1 MQKKG
6 KHQREVYQSVMG
18 IGNSIMLPTSSN
30 YLVYTA
36 PLYIAVATFS
46 NYFCLLFEFFF
57 VQLDF
62 LLIQF
67 TAELSDIVSDLVYP
81 NPLSILIATFVDS
94 VCLLLDIA
102 CLVKPSCSSG

>member
-1 MQKKG
+1 
-6 KHQREVYQSVMG
+6 MG
-18 IGNSIMLPTSSN
+18 VGNSIMLPASSN

-46 NYFCLLFEFFF
+46 NYFCLLFKFFS
-57 VQLDF
+57 QLDF

-67 TAELSDIVSDLVYP
+67 TAELTDMASDLVYP
-81 NPLSILIATFVDS
+81 NPLSILIAIFANL
-94 VCLLLDIA
+94 VCLLLDIS

>member
-1 MQKKG
+1 
-6 KHQREVYQSVMG
+6 
-18 IGNSIMLPTSSN
+18 MLPASSN

-46 NYFCLLFEFFF
+46 NYFCLLFELFF

-67 TAELSDIVSDLVYP
+67 TADLTDMVSDLVYP
-81 NPLSILIATFVDS
+81 NPLSILIATFANS
-94 VCLLLDIA
+94 VCLLLDIS